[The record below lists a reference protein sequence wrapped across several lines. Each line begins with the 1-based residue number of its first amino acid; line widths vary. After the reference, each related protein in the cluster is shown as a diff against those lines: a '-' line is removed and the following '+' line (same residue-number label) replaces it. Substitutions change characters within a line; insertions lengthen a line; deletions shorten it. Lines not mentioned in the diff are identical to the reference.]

1 MLYVYMYVF
10 TSLLV
15 YIIIISSGEKRKQI
29 IMVQKKADRK

>member
-15 YIIIISSGEKRKQI
+15 CIIIISSGEKRKQI
-29 IMVQKKADRK
+29 IMVQKIADRK